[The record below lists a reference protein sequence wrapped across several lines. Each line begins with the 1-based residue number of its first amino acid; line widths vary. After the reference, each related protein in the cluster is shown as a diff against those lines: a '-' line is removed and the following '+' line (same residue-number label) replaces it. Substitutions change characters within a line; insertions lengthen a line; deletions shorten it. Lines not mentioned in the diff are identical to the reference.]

1 MISVL
6 SFGYL
11 YWSSIFHNPDL
22 KWNIVKQCIYY
33 VCDRRTHARDAF
45 VQCYLS
51 MVGNFLFGQTCKYC
65 WFNGVFLLLLKLDS
79 IWNSC
84 SVCVYV
90 SMCFISLIVL
100 YFSNP
105 SLLISYV
112 FVTASD
118 IHPVPHDLFKV
129 FRL

>member
-11 YWSSIFHNPDL
+11 LIIYISQPRSQMKHSEAM
-22 KWNIVKQCIYY
+22 YY

-65 WFNGVFLLLLKLDS
+65 WFNGVFFLLKLDS